1 MMNKKDLL
9 ELEAGELREELISLG
24 EKPFRAT
31 QIWKWLYAGELDFRQ
46 MGNLPLSLR
55 NMLSERYS
63 TGGIRIRE
71 KLTSKVDGTR
81 KYLFELDDGNI
92 IEGVLMKYNY
102 GYSACLSTQVG
113 CRMGCSFCASSPLGF
128 LRNLTIGEMLG
139 QILCMTRDI
148 KDLISHVVLMG
159 IGEPFDNYENV
170 VGFLRRI
177 NREDTLNISFR
188 KMTVSTAGL
197 SKSCALPVK
206 VFL

>member
-1 MMNKKDLL
+1 MNKKDLL

-102 GYSACLSTQVG
+102 GYSACLSTQGKDVG
-113 CRMGCSFCASSPLGF
+113 WVAVFVLHRRWV
-128 LRNLTIGEMLG
+128 LRNLTIGECGADM
-139 QILCMTRDI
+139 CMTRDI
-148 KDLISHVVLMG
+148 KNRISHVVQ
-159 IGEPFDNYENV
+159 IRYW
-170 VGFLRRI
+170 
-177 NREDTLNISFR
+177 
-188 KMTVSTAGL
+188 
-197 SKSCALPVK
+197 
-206 VFL
+206 